1 MQLQLEVRDRVEEIF
16 KRLHRVSVARQC
28 LVLKDKAD
36 EHISLNSPLMQ
47 RSLLYRVLS
56 LVFAKVDFPGMQHHS
71 SAVGRFFKSGLGRFG
86 LRQVCFE
93 FMMMSVMLCVLLLTY
108 SLTGQN

>member
-1 MQLQLEVRDRVEEIF
+1 M
-16 KRLHRVSVARQC
+16 ARQC
-28 LVLKDKAD
+28 LVLKDKVD
-36 EHISLNSPLMQ
+36 ENTSFNSPLMQ

-56 LVFAKVDFPGMQHHS
+56 SVFANVDFPGMEHHS

-86 LRQVCFE
+86 LRQVHFV

-108 SLTGQN
+108 YLTGQIQTS